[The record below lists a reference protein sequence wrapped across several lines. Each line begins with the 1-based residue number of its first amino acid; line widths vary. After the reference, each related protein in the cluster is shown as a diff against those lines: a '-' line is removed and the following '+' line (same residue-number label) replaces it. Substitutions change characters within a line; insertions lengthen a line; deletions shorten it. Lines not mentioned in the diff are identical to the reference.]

1 MIKRL
6 IQKKF
11 WKRYKMEEQEQFVEA
26 INAEIVEE
34 EEKPGVPAVVSA
46 IIPKKKGKLSLK
58 YRTIAEYAARGYSVE
73 LIAERIGITKGKVYN
88 ILETN
93 ELVWE
98 EINRILTNIF
108 ADGDRMIANLR
119 IKALKKLD
127 DQLDSLNGDLRDKA
141 IEKILKCSD
150 YSKGDLKGAVIQF
163 FGPGGKSEA
172 SGIQSIDDIILQKR
186 KERGLLEGKKKE

>member
-1 MIKRL
+1 
-6 IQKKF
+6 
-11 WKRYKMEEQEQFVEA
+11 MEKQEQFVEA

-186 KERGLLEGKKKE
+186 KERGLLEGKKK